1 MVCPN
6 CASDVNPQAGF
17 CQRCGAKLTPMAQ
30 GGVPGPQVTDG
41 KAVVSLI
48 LGILA
53 IFPFSIFAG
62 IPAVVLGHISRSS
75 IARSM
80 GRLKGEGM
88 ALAGLIMGYLS
99 VALIPMILIIAAIA
113 IPNLVR
119 AKIQA

>member
-30 GGVPGPQVTDG
+30 GGVPGDG

-99 VALIPMILIIAAIA
+99 VALI
-113 IPNLVR
+113 
-119 AKIQA
+119 